1 MALFT
6 IPILLVILGALWI
19 TLSQLKQLRA
29 SHRKLPPGPWG
40 LPVIGCLHMLGNLPH
55 RSLTRLAKKYG
66 PIMYMRLGCVPT
78 VIVSSAQAT
87 KLFLKTHD
95 VVFASRPKLQAFEH
109 LTYGTKGIAFSEY
122 GPYWRNVRKL
132 CTVELLNT
140 AKINS
145 FASVRKEEVGMLVQS
160 LKEMAAAGEVVDI
173 STKVA
178 EVVEDMTYRMVFG
191 RNKDGMI
198 DLKTLVREG
207 TRLAGTFN
215 LGDYFPFLGPLD
227 LQGLV
232 QRFKAI
238 NKAADEVFEKIIDRH
253 IQDGGKDRDHN
264 HSNFIDI
271 MLSLMSNFSNLR
283 SESSYIIDRTNVKAI
298 VLDMLVGGIDSSST
312 TIEWVFSELLRH
324 PRVMRQLQHE
334 LQNVVKMDRMVDES
348 DLENLAYLNMVV
360 KEVLRLHPIGPFLVP
375 HASMEDITIEGHFIP
390 KRSTILINT
399 WAIGRD
405 PNIWSDNVDEFFPER
420 FINSNIDLQGR
431 DFELIPFGSGRRGCP
446 GIQLGLRTV
455 RLVLA
460 QLLHCFNWELPNDM
474 SSDDLDMSEKF
485 GLTMPR
491 VNHLYAIPT
500 YRLLI

>member
-6 IPILLVILGALWI
+6 VPILLVILGALWI

-29 SHRKLPPGPWG
+29 SHQKLPPGPWG

-55 RSLTRLAKKYG
+55 RNLTRLAKKYG

-178 EVVEDMTYRMVFG
+178 QVVEDISYRMVFG

-238 NKAADEVFEKIIDRH
+238 NKAADEVLEKIIDRR
-253 IQDGGKDRDHN
+253 IQDGGKDHN

-298 VLDMLVGGIDSSST
+298 LLDMLVGGIDSSST

-348 DLENLAYLNMVV
+348 DLENLVYLNMVV

-375 HASMEDITIEGHFIP
+375 HASTEDITIEGHFIP

-405 PNIWSDNVDEFFPER
+405 PNFWSDNVDEFLPER